1 MQRLLAVS
9 FLLLAIVSAGLDA
22 LLVPFSEVP
31 DEPAH
36 IARADSVTHG
46 NLIGR
51 RGPDREVAG
60 RQVADAGVTANQ
72 GLIFS
77 TWTFAATAGSRGRG
91 LTQAGVEVADAWA
104 WMPRPSYV
112 SAINTASYPPIFYL
126 PAAAGLWMAHRA
138 GWTPWRSIHA
148 ARLCNVLAYAVAGAA
163 ALLVARRAHALLLA
177 ALLLPMSLYLAG
189 SVNQDGVLIGVAV
202 LAAALLTRART
213 VPAPMAAPTW
223 IAAPTWTAA
232 LALAPVI
239 AAKPAYLPLAGL
251 LLLTA
256 ARGRTRVFAAA
267 LAGLPGLGWFLLARR
282 LAAVPFPLPAPYASG
297 PLWPG
302 PAASFIVTD
311 PALQIQTLL
320 HRPALLVLLPWR
332 AMAAEPGVRLREMV
346 GVFGQLDLLLP
357 DLLYPVWYAAL
368 GVAVA
373 ALLAAAPSSGRP
385 TSGQSGGTW
394 GVPWGITCIVAAV
407 FAIYVS
413 QYLTWSPVGADEIAG
428 VQGRYFIP
436 LLPFL
441 AFAMPGVPVRWGAAA
456 GAAACVPVVL
466 AAVIGAVAVPVQ
478 AVATYYLR

>member
-1 MQRLLAVS
+1 MRRLLAAS
-9 FLLLAIVSAGLDA
+9 FLLLAVVSAGLDA
-22 LLVPFSEVP
+22 LLVPFGEVP

-60 RQVADAGVTANQ
+60 RPVADAGVTANQ

-77 TWTFAATAGSRGRG
+77 TWSFGPTGGSQGRG
-91 LTQAGVEVADAWA
+91 LTRAGIEVADAWA
-104 WMPRPSYV
+104 WMPRPRYV
-112 SAINTASYPPIFYL
+112 SAINTASYPPVLYL

-148 ARLCNVLAYAVAGAA
+148 ARLCSVLAYAVAGAA

-202 LAAALLTRART
+202 LAAALLTRAGA
-213 VPAPMAAPTW
+213 VPASMAAPTW
-223 IAAPTWTAA
+223 MAA

-256 ARGRTRVFAAA
+256 ARRRTRVLAAA
-267 LAGLPGLGWFLLARR
+267 LAGLPGVGWFLLARR

-302 PAASFIVTD
+302 PAASFVVTD
-311 PALQIQTLL
+311 PALQVQTLL
-320 HRPALLVLLPWR
+320 HRPALLFILPWR

-346 GVFGQLDLLLP
+346 GVLGQLDLLLP
-357 DLLYPVWYAAL
+357 DLLYPIWYVAL
-368 GVAVA
+368 AVAVG
-373 ALLAAAPSSGRP
+373 ALLAAAPSLGRP
-385 TSGQSGGTW
+385 GRAW
-394 GVPWGITCIVAAV
+394 GALWGATCIAAAV
-407 FAIYVS
+407 FATYVS
-413 QYLTWSPVGADEIAG
+413 QYLTWSQIGADEIAG

-456 GAAACVPVVL
+456 GAAACAPVVL
-466 AAVIGAVAVPVQ
+466 AAVIGAVAIPVQ